1 MKEDGKF
8 WWEEVWKVWGEKLKT
23 YFVEKY
29 ESREKE
35 GLRHKGKTYVK
46 SIKHKTKKN
55 SLHFKHL
62 TATEDSISYENTWP
76 AIVCGAGNTSSTGQ
90 GIILKISG
98 QK

>member
-1 MKEDGKF
+1 M
-8 WWEEVWKVWGEKLKT
+8 WGEKLKT

-76 AIVCGAGNTSSTGQ
+76 AIVCVLEIHRALGRALSWRFQVRNNVCTSYRTVM
-90 GIILKISG
+90 
-98 QK
+98 